1 MSDKKLPETTW
12 AGMNDKIH
20 APKLTW
26 SVGKPGF
33 PEPPNELIIDK
44 RQEQQTDDL
53 KDASYKWLLAK
64 KLSNLF

>member
-1 MSDKKLPETTW
+1 MIENKLPKTTW

-26 SVGKPGF
+26 SVGVSGF
-33 PEPPNELIIDK
+33 KEPPNEPIADK
-44 RQEQQTDDL
+44 QQEQQTDDL